1 MSDELYTNTDE
12 WMDNPE
18 DLNDNDPED
27 KEDVSYLFNTPE
39 FLKPNTDTEP
49 KNETLSTD
57 IKTFLR
63 GCVVVENL
71 KDEDI
76 KEVETSPDEQLRASL
91 KQKTISKSEIQM
103 SIDDFRR
110 EVQTKITTK
119 DLIDTIVEVASGY
132 KSKGDKLDLLGWD
145 ILDTEKRHYKY
156 VSLQAITDFSRR
168 DTTIR
173 KAVFRNSFVNFIK
186 TGEKKFVPVLGDEL
200 VSFIIEEVFQS
211 PDLLPASQ
219 GYDMFKRMARGV
231 RGDGTPF
238 SVSELAD
245 SIRFSCTPDALRVKF
260 NTLVSQNKS
269 GGSTLVSYYAK
280 HNISLDKEQLSRDF
294 SARISASCKR
304 VVESG
309 QFGFVQEETIDTLKA
324 MDSIIQEMIKRNLF
338 HVLIGPAGS
347 GKAMPKGMKIPTPN
361 GEKTFGELKVGDFV
375 FDRKGHPTKVL
386 GVYDRGVRPCFEL
399 TFSDGR
405 KTRCC
410 DEHLWTCYT
419 SKNNFKTLTL
429 KEMMEL
435 GIRHEGRKE
444 GARFRIPT
452 NECVEYEQKT
462 LPVHPYIVGAFL
474 GDGCCK
480 ERNLTLSS
488 DDLPVVERV
497 AALLDATY
505 KKLSTQNYSWIFIK
519 NGHPL
524 KTKDVF
530 KEVAPCLIQGSNDK
544 RIPSDYLYGSREQR
558 IALLQGL
565 FDTDG
570 SVSYR
575 SNGMANFSTTSKTLY
590 ENVSYLLRSLGIQ
603 VSNKSKPVCRGR
615 VKHDGTCFTDYTLTT
630 YLKPEQFEMC
640 FSLPRQL
647 DKLKSVYGTFKQPA
661 KRTDRVALVDV
672 REVEPCEQQCILVDN
687 EEHLFLANDF
697 IVTHNTHKAVD
708 EYFPTLEQ
716 KRGKGTLLVSLS
728 TLVAINGADR
738 ATKRNKP
745 TNPCSITMFNFCKT
759 NPLRCAWVTGY
770 DTYCIDEFSQWGLE
784 QLDTFMSILKR
795 AYQER
800 SNLVILGDLVQIG
813 TFLGRGN
820 LLYMLTAN
828 YPYTELSTNHRIK
841 DSRISDVIDDIRI
854 RQARYFEPFRMDM
867 VSLQAFLHTKPS
879 KSEMCITGSNAY
891 AGLVNEL
898 KLEAELRQSIND
910 KLPNFY
916 VPSGTSDWNDYDVW
930 KQNEEWIRS
939 RMKQTSIKVRPKENY
954 RFEKGIGK
962 SLRASY
968 STKFLRNET
977 CIAMMSSEFTVC
989 VTSCVFKTNGVF
1001 KTANISWGD
1010 FIQNF
1015 VPYYAI
1021 TVNKAQGLEWD
1032 DVVVLYGNPEKL
1044 DERQGAYVPKKNYN
1058 LNSSD
1063 AVQATYVAVSRP
1075 RETLRIFYDGIRTT
1089 KQNTPVFAN
1098 HLDIL
1103 KELDLT
1109 VTKGA

>member
-1 MSDELYTNTDE
+1 MSDELYINTDE

-49 KNETLSTD
+49 QDETLSTD

-63 GCVVVENL
+63 GCVVVEEL
-71 KDEDI
+71 KDE
-76 KEVETSPDEQLRASL
+76 ETSPDEQLRASL

-338 HVLIGPAGS
+338 HVLIGQAGS
-347 GKAMPKGMKIPTPN
+347 GK
-361 GEKTFGELKVGDFV
+361 
-375 FDRKGHPTKVL
+375 
-386 GVYDRGVRPCFEL
+386 
-399 TFSDGR
+399 
-405 KTRCC
+405 
-410 DEHLWTCYT
+410 
-419 SKNNFKTLTL
+419 
-429 KEMMEL
+429 
-435 GIRHEGRKE
+435 
-444 GARFRIPT
+444 
-452 NECVEYEQKT
+452 
-462 LPVHPYIVGAFL
+462 
-474 GDGCCK
+474 
-480 ERNLTLSS
+480 
-488 DDLPVVERV
+488 
-497 AALLDATY
+497 
-505 KKLSTQNYSWIFIK
+505 
-519 NGHPL
+519 
-524 KTKDVF
+524 
-530 KEVAPCLIQGSNDK
+530 
-544 RIPSDYLYGSREQR
+544 
-558 IALLQGL
+558 
-565 FDTDG
+565 
-570 SVSYR
+570 
-575 SNGMANFSTTSKTLY
+575 
-590 ENVSYLLRSLGIQ
+590 
-603 VSNKSKPVCRGR
+603 
-615 VKHDGTCFTDYTLTT
+615 
-630 YLKPEQFEMC
+630 
-640 FSLPRQL
+640 
-647 DKLKSVYGTFKQPA
+647 
-661 KRTDRVALVDV
+661 
-672 REVEPCEQQCILVDN
+672 
-687 EEHLFLANDF
+687 
-697 IVTHNTHKAVD
+697 THKAVD

-1075 RETLRIFYDGIRTT
+1075 RETLRIYYDGIRTT

-1098 HLDIL
+1098 HLDLL

>member
-1 MSDELYTNTDE
+1 MSDEIYTDTYE
-12 WMDNPE
+12 WMDNPDDINE
-18 DLNDNDPED
+18 NDTED

-49 KNETLSTD
+49 QS
-57 IKTFLR
+57 
-63 GCVVVENL
+63 GCVVVEDLTN
-71 KDEDI
+71 EYR
-76 KEVETSPDEQLRASL
+76 KEVETSPEEQLKESL
-91 KQKTISKSEIQM
+91 KNKTFSKSDTQM

-110 EVQTKITTK
+110 EVQMKVTQK
-119 DLIDTIVEVASGY
+119 DLIETVIEVASGY
-132 KSKGDKLDLLGWD
+132 KSKGDKLDLRGWD

-156 VSLQAITDFSRR
+156 VSLQQITDFSRR

-173 KAVFRNSFVNFIK
+173 KAVFRKSFMNFIK

-211 PDLLPASQ
+211 PELLSSSQ
-219 GYDMFKRMARGV
+219 GYDTFKRMARGV

-280 HNISLDKEQLSRDF
+280 HNVSLDTNQLSQNF
-294 SARISASCKR
+294 SERISTSCIR

-309 QFGFVQEETIDTLKA
+309 QFGFVPKSIVDTLQK
-324 MDSIIQEMIKRNLF
+324 MDCMIKDLLDNNLF

-347 GKAMPKGMKIPTPN
+347 GKAMPKDMKIPTPD
-361 GEKTFGELKVGDFV
+361 GEKLFGELKVGDYV
-375 FDRKGHPTKVL
+375 FDRNGKPTKVL

-399 TFSDGR
+399 TLSDGR

-429 KEMMEL
+429 REMIEI
-435 GIRHEGRKE
+435 GIRHKCHKR

-452 NECVEYEQKT
+452 NGFVEFKQKT
-462 LPVHPYIVGAFL
+462 LPVHPYIIGAFL
-474 GDGCCK
+474 GDGCCT

-488 DDLPVVERV
+488 NDFPVIERV
-497 AALLDATY
+497 AALLNATY
-505 KKLSTQNYSWIFIK
+505 KRNSTHNYSWIFLR
-519 NGHPL
+519 NGHSL

-530 KEVAPCLIQGSNDK
+530 KEVASCLIQGSNDK

-575 SNGMANFSTTSKTLY
+575 SNGMATFSTTSKTLY
-590 ENVSYLLRSLGIQ
+590 ENVSHLLRSLGVQ
-603 VSNKSKPVCRGR
+603 VSNETKPVCRGR
-615 VKHDGTCFTDYTLTT
+615 VKQDGTCSTDYALTT
-630 YLKPEQFEMC
+630 YLRPEQFEMC

-647 DKLKSVYGTFKQPA
+647 DKLKSVYGTFKRPT

-687 EEHLFLANDF
+687 DEHLFLANDF
-697 IVTHNTHKAVD
+697 IVTHNTHNAVND
-708 EYFPTLEQ
+708 YFPTKVQ
-716 KRGKGTLLVSLS
+716 KTKKGTLLVSLS

-738 ATKRNKP
+738 ASKQGKP
-745 TNPCSITMFNFCKT
+745 TNPCSITMFNFCKS
-759 NPLRCAWVTGY
+759 NPLRCSWVSEY

-784 QLDTFMSILKR
+784 QLDTFMSILER
-795 AYQER
+795 AYKER
-800 SNLVILGDLVQIG
+800 AEMVILGDLLQIG

-828 YPYTELSTNHRIK
+828 YPFTELDTNHRIK
-841 DSRISDVIDDIRI
+841 ETQINSLITDIRS
-854 RQARYFEPFRMDM
+854 RQARTFEPFRMDQ
-867 VSLQAFLHTKPS
+867 VSLRAFIHAKPTN
-879 KSEMCITGSNAY
+879 SEMCITGSNSY
-891 AGLVNEL
+891 AGIVNEL
-898 KLEAELRQSIND
+898 KLESVLKQSMTD
-910 KLPNFY
+910 ALPNFY
-916 VPSGTSDWNDYDVW
+916 VPFGTSDWNDYDMW
-930 KQNEEWIRS
+930 KQNEDWIRS
-939 RMKQTSIKVRPKENY
+939 RMKHTSIKVRPKENF

-962 SLRASY
+962 NLRDSY
-968 STKFLRNET
+968 NKKFLRNET
-977 CIAMMSSEFTVC
+977 CIAMMVSEYTVR
-989 VTSCVFKTNGVF
+989 VVSCVFKTGGEY
-1001 KTANISWGD
+1001 KSANISWGD

-1075 RETLRIFYDGIRTT
+1075 RETLRIYYDGIRTT

-1109 VTKGA
+1109 VTKGV